1 MKGCISRFRTDIY
14 ASSIKPIA
22 RKVPVAAS
30 AAPAVRSQ
38 GIIMA
43 SGSAS
48 FAVDEVAFFVEVI
61 VKRGVDR

>member
-1 MKGCISRFRTDIY
+1 MKGCISRFRI
-14 ASSIKPIA
+14 
-22 RKVPVAAS
+22 AAS
-30 AAPAVRSQ
+30 AAPAARSQ

-48 FAVDEVAFFVEVI
+48 FTVDEVTFLVEVI